1 MATTCHRR
9 RPVRRFLAGEPG
21 MTLVELAVSVAILV
35 IALTAFMAVL
45 PSVQNALTRQANRS
59 QSNDQARLAVE
70 EMDREIRSGN
80 LLYNPQGENDPTH
93 GIYPYM
99 ALRVYTQN
107 NADTRI
113 PGNQCVQ
120 WRILNNQLQRR
131 AWSPSW
137 QDDGIVEDWHVVAEG
152 IVNNSVSPVVR
163 AFQLD
168 SDPVKGSRTL
178 IITILSRAS
187 TSAGSNTPV
196 QITQSVTGRDTEYG
210 YPSNVCTTIPP
221 Y

>member
-1 MATTCHRR
+1 MRR
-9 RPVRRFLAGEPG
+9 RAGHTSLRRRIAGEAG
-21 MTLVELAVSVAILV
+21 MTLVELAVSVGILV
-35 IALTAFMAVL
+35 IALTSFMAVI
-45 PSVQNALTRQANRS
+45 PSVQNALNRQANRS
-59 QSNDQARLAVE
+59 QSNDQVRLAVE

-80 LLYNPQGENDPTH
+80 LLYDPKNENDPAH
-93 GIYPYM
+93 GVYPYM
-99 ALRVYTQN
+99 ALRVYTQS

-120 WRILNNQLQRR
+120 WRILNDQLQRR

-137 QDDGIVEDWHVVAEG
+137 QVDGIVEDWRVVASS
-152 IVNNSVSPVVR
+152 IVNRSVVPVVN

-168 SDPVKGSRTL
+168 PDPAKGSRTL
-178 IITILSRAS
+178 ILSIVARAS

-196 QITQSVTGRDTEYG
+196 QISQSVTGRDTEYG
-210 YPSNVCTTIPP
+210 YPSNVCAVIPP